1 MYKLIDCSVF
11 KGKFKDEETLYK
23 YMREVIQP
31 LLGCTGFSGYA
42 VQCVREA
49 NGIVFKTKDV
59 PECWGDELLEDKE
72 TMIRWGYVEVFID
85 YKIKYKNIKGVQ
97 ND

>member
-1 MYKLIDCSVF
+1 MI
-11 KGKFKDEETLYK
+11 
-23 YMREVIQP
+23 EVIQP

-42 VQCVREA
+42 VQNVREA
-49 NGIVFKTKDV
+49 NDIIFKPKDRL
-59 PECWGDELLEDKE
+59 EGWGSILEDKE
-72 TMIRWGYVEVFID
+72 TMLREGYVEVFIA